1 MHIPTTITPNK
12 NQRVQ
17 LIGTL
22 VIEDDDNYVSIIS
35 DGENTSAVSVTPNGI
50 AIKATNITLNGK
62 VAIEGL

>member
-1 MHIPTTITPNK
+1 MHIPTTLTPNK

-35 DGENTSAVSVTPNGI
+35 DGENTSSVSVTPDGMTI
-50 AIKATNITLNGK
+50 SATNVTLNGK
-62 VAIEGL
+62 VAIQGL